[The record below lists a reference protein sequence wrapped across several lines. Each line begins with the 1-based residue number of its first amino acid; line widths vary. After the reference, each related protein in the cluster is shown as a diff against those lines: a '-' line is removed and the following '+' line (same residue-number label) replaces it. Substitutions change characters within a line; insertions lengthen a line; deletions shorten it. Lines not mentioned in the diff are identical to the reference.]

1 MADIAAA
8 AGVSVPTVSKVLNGH
23 ADVAP
28 KTRSRVEAVL
38 ADYNYAAPRRAGR
51 PCLIDL
57 VFADLSPWAVEIIR
71 GAEEAASAEGCRI
84 AVSVVS
90 GEPDTEHWL
99 TRLSTS
105 QTDGV
110 ILVLTELSPA
120 HRARLAAMQMPVV
133 IVDPVGQPDPRI
145 LSIGATNWA
154 GGLMATEH
162 LIEIG
167 HRRIGTITGRPSV
180 LCSQARL
187 DGYRA
192 ALERAGIP
200 ADPALVYS
208 GDFHFE
214 AALAAA
220 TDMLKLADPPTAIFA
235 GSDMQAMGVYEAA
248 RLHRLRMPDDL
259 SVVGFDD
266 LPMSGWVSPPLTT
279 MVQPL
284 AQMAAMATRT
294 ILALLD
300 GGTTPPEPGRA
311 DHVAGRAGQHGS
323 AAEKGGRPGPRT
335 PGRRHQVRPPR
346 PRSPVRLTGGPG
358 LHRISTRCPPATRGE
373 RGFSSLRGLSAAHYD
388 LLAREGGAEAGR
400 GSRYRLAPD
409 HADDAVPAGRPAPKD
424 KSTRACSYLSPE

>member
-1 MADIAAA
+1 MIMAGGPRGKGERVTLAEIAAA
-8 AGVSVPTVSKVLNGH
+8 AGVSVPTVSKVLHGH
-23 ADVAP
+23 ADIAAG
-28 KTRSRVEAVL
+28 TRSRVEALL
-38 ADYNYAAPRRAGR
+38 ADYNYAAPRRASR
-51 PCLIDL
+51 PRLIDL

-71 GAEEAASAEGCRI
+71 GAQEAAAAAGCRI

-90 GEPDTEHWL
+90 GEPETREWL
-99 TRLSTS
+99 ARLSAS
-105 QTDGV
+105 RTDGV

-120 HRARLAAMQMPVV
+120 YRARLAAMHLPVV

-145 LSIGATNWA
+145 PSIGAANWA
-154 GGLMATEH
+154 GGLIATEH

-167 HRRIGTITGRPSV
+167 HRRIATITGRPSL

-220 TDMLKLADPPTAIFA
+220 TDMLELADPPTAIFA

-248 RLHRLRMPDDL
+248 RLHRLRIPDDL

-279 MVQPL
+279 IVQPL
-284 AQMAAMATRT
+284 AQMAATATRT
-294 ILALLD
+294 VLALLD
-300 GGTTPPEPGRA
+300 GTMDTSSNRVELTTSLIVRSSTAPPPDR
-311 DHVAGRAGQHGS
+311 AGRRRAGGHGARGHRAS
-323 AAEKGGRPGPRT
+323 SR
-335 PGRRHQVRPPR
+335 R
-346 PRSPVRLTGGPG
+346 PRKSALTSAP
-358 LHRISTRCPPATRGE
+358 E
-373 RGFSSLRGLSAAHYD
+373 R
-388 LLAREGGAEAGR
+388 
-400 GSRYRLAPD
+400 P
-409 HADDAVPAGRPAPKD
+409 
-424 KSTRACSYLSPE
+424 T